1 MTRTSVSTAAAPA
14 AVGPYSQAIISDDL
28 VFCAGQIG
36 LDPATGAIVDG
47 GVEAQAERVLRN
59 IGAVLDAAGCTF
71 ADVVKTT
78 VFLADIDD
86 FAAVNAVYATF
97 MADPPPARS
106 TFAVGAL
113 PKGARI
119 EIEAIAVRARSV

>member
-1 MTRTSVSTAAAPA
+1 MTRQAISTTSAPA
-14 AVGPYSQAIISDDL
+14 AIGPYSQGIALDDL
-28 VFCAGQIG
+28 VFCSGQVG
-36 LDPATGAIVDG
+36 LDPASGVLVEG
-47 GVEAQAERVLRN
+47 GVEAQAERVLQN
-59 IGAVLDAAGCTF
+59 LAAVLDAAGCTF

-86 FAAVNAVYATF
+86 FAAVNAVYARF
-97 MADPPPARS
+97 MPDPPPARS

-119 EIEAIAVRARSV
+119 EIEAIAGRRSR